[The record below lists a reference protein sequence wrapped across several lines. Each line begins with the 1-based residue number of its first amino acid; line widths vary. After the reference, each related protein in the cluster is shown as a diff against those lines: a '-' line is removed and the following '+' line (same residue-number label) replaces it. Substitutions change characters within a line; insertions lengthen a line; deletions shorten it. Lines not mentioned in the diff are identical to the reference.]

1 MLCSKVINE
10 QQHQMIALVVANER
24 NIGECLLFASILAN
38 HSAAI
43 FLPVSSLFLTV
54 LFLLLKVPGG
64 GGGGSGAHTIKEWH
78 SSNAP

>member
-1 MLCSKVINE
+1 
-10 QQHQMIALVVANER
+10 MIALVVANER

-54 LFLLLKVPGG
+54 LFLLKVPNGSS
-64 GGGGSGAHTIKEWH
+64 GSGSGVHTIKEWH